1 MPKKAI
7 KLCNFTILEY
17 FDLVQRKL
25 RRKAQNGTSMIYK
38 IRIILD
44 ADEDIFRDIEID
56 AVDSLEELHNAI
68 TQAFG
73 FLGNE
78 MASFYTCDNSWNQD
92 EEIALFDMSEN
103 GSNVRLMNETFLEDQ
118 LTTKN
123 PKLIYVYDFM
133 SMWTFF
139 VELADIV
146 EKEDGRAYPNLLF
159 SFGEIPEAPPEKK
172 FESDPTKLNDPFEN
186 YDDLD
191 FDENWN

>member
-1 MPKKAI
+1 
-7 KLCNFTILEY
+7 
-17 FDLVQRKL
+17 
-25 RRKAQNGTSMIYK
+25 MIYK

-44 ADEDIFRDIEID
+44 AEEDVFRDIEI
-56 AVDSLEELHNAI
+56 AESSSLEELHNAI

-78 MASFYTCDNSWNQD
+78 MASFYTCDADWKQD
-92 EEIALFDMSEN
+92 EEIALFDIGDNSGELK
-103 GSNVRLMNETFLEDQ
+103 LMNETFLESIMSEE
-118 LTTKN
+118 N
-123 PKLIYVYDFM
+123 PKLIYVYDFL

-146 EKEDGRAYPNLLF
+146 EKEDGRSYPNLLF
-159 SFGEIPEAPPEKK
+159 SFGEIPESPPEKK
-172 FESDPTKLNDPFEN
+172 FESEEKTEFDDTYDN